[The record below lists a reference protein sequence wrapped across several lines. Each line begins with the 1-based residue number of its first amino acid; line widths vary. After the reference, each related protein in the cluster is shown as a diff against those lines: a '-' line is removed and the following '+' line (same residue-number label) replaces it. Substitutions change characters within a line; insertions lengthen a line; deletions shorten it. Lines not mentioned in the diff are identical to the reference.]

1 MGTLQQIVRRLS
13 FLRDREEWEQQANEE
28 MQFHLAMREQ
38 RNRENGMPDEEARN
52 AALRQFGNPA
62 LLRERGRDAWGW
74 SVLDDFLHDSQVAAR
89 GLRRNPGYTMLAA
102 GTLALA
108 IGACTAVF
116 TLAYALLLGPLPYS
130 DADRLTLIHE
140 ERKNAGF
147 TRSDTSPA
155 NFRHLQSAS
164 TSFRQMALFH
174 GNGATLT
181 GDGEAERIDGANAG
195 TNFFD
200 VLGVKAARGRLFR
213 EGDTDMVVISH
224 ELWQRRYGGDPNLLG
239 KTIRLNEVPHV
250 VIGILPPRF
259 QFLFP
264 DAQFWKP
271 LNFSPATWA
280 RRDLRY
286 LTIVARLRDNVGTE
300 SAQAELDS
308 LAPQFIQAAPEANRN
323 FRAVAVPLRRS
334 LLGDVRER
342 VLLLAVAV
350 CLVLL
355 IGCAN
360 VAHLILSRSVRRSS
374 EFAVRL
380 SLGASRGRLVR
391 QLMAESLAVAIAG
404 GLIGFGV
411 AMWSLRVLQFLIP
424 TQIAAFT
431 EVRADGRAFAIAMLL
446 ATVACLIS
454 GLIPAL
460 RIAAINWHQAIRQGS
475 SRVVGGLRQERLR
488 GALVVSE
495 VALAV
500 VLLVGASLLGR
511 TLKEVLDVNT
521 GFRAEGVLT
530 AVTIPP
536 RGLQT
541 LEGRTAF
548 LDEALR
554 RVKAIPGVANAAY
567 MSAAPFTWKGGRLN
581 FAVEGQLPA
590 PDQGALNRQV
600 TPEYFRTL
608 RIPLRAGREF
618 SEYDNAGSA
627 RVAIVNE
634 AMERR
639 HFDGGSAIG
648 RRLRVNG
655 PGFDDQWITVVGVV
669 ADVKEMGIVAPAQ
682 PVIYLPPAQT
692 KADFNLPFELAVRTD
707 GNPTLLAAPIRQT
720 LGAAWPSMPIAKMR
734 PLTDIVE
741 IEMAQRGPM
750 AMLASGLAGV
760 ALVLAIIGIYGLLA
774 FSVAQRIPEIGVR
787 MALGAQASD
796 IFRGVVQRGLILAV
810 AGVGAG
816 LVLSIQFVQLLRG
829 LLYGIRPVDPAT
841 FALAPAAVMAIAFL
855 ACLIPARTAIRVE
868 PSQALRS
875 E

>member
-1 MGTLQQIVRRLS
+1 M
-13 FLRDREEWEQQANEE
+13 
-28 MQFHLAMREQ
+28 
-38 RNRENGMPDEEARN
+38 
-52 AALRQFGNPA
+52 
-62 LLRERGRDAWGW
+62 
-74 SVLDDFLHDSQVAAR
+74 
-89 GLRRNPGYTMLAA
+89 
-102 GTLALA
+102 
-108 IGACTAVF
+108 
-116 TLAYALLLGPLPYS
+116 
-130 DADRLTLIHE
+130 
-140 ERKNAGF
+140 
-147 TRSDTSPA
+147 SPQ
-155 NFRHLQSAS
+155 L
-164 TSFRQMALFH
+164 
-174 GNGATLT
+174 
-181 GDGEAERIDGANAG
+181 
-195 TNFFD
+195 
-200 VLGVKAARGRLFR
+200 
-213 EGDTDMVVISH
+213 
-224 ELWQRRYGGDPNLLG
+224 
-239 KTIRLNEVPHV
+239 

-259 QFLFP
+259 QFAFP
-264 DAQFWKP
+264 SAQFWKP
-271 LNFSPATWA
+271 LDFSPATWA

-286 LTIVARLRDNVGTE
+286 LTIVARLKDHVTVE
-300 SAQAELDS
+300 SAQAELDA
-308 LAPQFIQAAPEANRN
+308 LAPQFVQAAPEANRN
-323 FRAVAVPLRRS
+323 FRAVAEPLRRS
-334 LLGDVRER
+334 FLGDVRER
-342 VLLLAVAV
+342 VLLLGVAV

-391 QLMAESLAVAIAG
+391 QLMTESLAVALAG
-404 GLIGFGV
+404 GLLGFGV
-411 AMWSLRVLQFLIP
+411 GVWSLKVLQFLIP

-431 EVRADGRAFAIAMLL
+431 EVRADARAFAIAMLL
-446 ATVACLIS
+446 ATVACVVS

-460 RIAAINWHQAIRQGS
+460 RIAAVNWHQAIRQGS
-475 SRVVGGLRQERLR
+475 SRVVGGVRQERFR

-511 TLKEVLDVNT
+511 TLKQVLNVDP

-536 RGLQT
+536 RTLQT
-541 LEGRTAF
+541 LEARTVF

-554 RVKAIPGVANAAY
+554 RVKAVPGVTHAAY

-590 PDQGALNRQV
+590 QDQGALNRQV

-618 SEYDNAGSA
+618 TEHDNAHSA
-627 RVAIVNE
+627 KVAIVNE
-634 AMERR
+634 AMVRR
-639 HFDGGSAIG
+639 HFEGQSPLG
-648 RRLRVNG
+648 RRLQVNG
-655 PGFDDQWITVVGVV
+655 PGTDTDWITVVGVV

-692 KADFNLPFELAVRTD
+692 QEDFNLPFELAVRTD
-707 GNPTLLAAPIRQT
+707 GEPALLAAPIRQA
-720 LGAAWPSMPIAKMR
+720 LGSAWPSMPVAKMR
-734 PLTDIVE
+734 LLTDIVE

-760 ALVLAIIGIYGLLA
+760 ALVLAILGIYGLLA

-787 MALGAQASD
+787 IALGAQASD
-796 IFRGVVQRGLILAV
+796 IFRGVVKRGLILATVGV
-810 AGVGAG
+810 AAG

-829 LLYGIRPVDPAT
+829 LLYGVQPVDPAT

-855 ACLIPARTAIRVE
+855 ACVFPARAAMRVE